1 MIRINLLA
9 ADRPAKKAGGGGGGG
24 GTRTPSAPGAVQL
37 YLFLILFVGGS
48 LAVCAGMY
56 FLITNE
62 IKSLDNDI
70 ATAKAEE
77 QRLQA
82 IKKKIEEFQAKKKMY
97 EEKVALIE
105 RLRAEQSG
113 PVHMLDE
120 ISKALPDF
128 LWLTAMDQ
136 KGPSL
141 VLKGEAT
148 GMPSVAEFVS
158 GLQRSGWFPT
168 AEPQTYSAGAAVVTF
183 QVGATFMD
191 PAIAAKQK
199 AAAEAA
205 AAAARAAAAAPGAP
219 GAGAPGAPAAPA
231 RR

>member
-1 MIRINLLA
+1 LIKINLLA
-9 ADRPAKKAGGGGGGG
+9 ADKPSKKGGGGGGG
-24 GTRTPSAPGAVQL
+24 GVRTPSAPGAVQL

-56 FLITNE
+56 FLILNE
-62 IKSLDNDI
+62 ISRLETEI
-70 ATAKAEE
+70 AAAKKRE
-77 QRLQA
+77 QELQA
-82 IKKKIEEFQAKKKMY
+82 IKKQVEEFQARKKMY

-120 ISKALPDF
+120 ISEAIPDF
-128 LWLTAMDQ
+128 LWLVNMDQ
-136 KGPSL
+136 KGPSI

-148 GMPSVAEFVS
+148 GLPSVADFS
-158 GLQRSGWFPT
+158 SNLLRSGWFPV
-168 AEPQTYSAGAAVVTF
+168 AEPRTNVVNAAGVVTF
-183 QVGATFMD
+183 EIGATFMD
-191 PAIAAKQK
+191 PAVAAKQK

-205 AAAARAAAAAPGAP
+205 AKAAAAAPPARPAP
-219 GAGAPGAPAAPA
+219 G